1 MRAKLDLVKGK
12 IEIDGIVFNV
22 PKVGKAA
29 QELVVEGGLENWVKS
44 RIL

>member
-1 MRAKLDLVKGK
+1 LVRGK
-12 IEIDGIVFNV
+12 IEILNIVLNV

-44 RIL
+44 RISYKSI